1 MRAAGSIIRD
11 NYLAQPEQNGGKV
24 TVEES
29 DVVPD
34 GEAAVLSAETY
45 VASGPE
51 VRTPTFPLGLVL
63 GAVALACGVL
73 AFGIPATRARILGLF
88 RGA

>member
-1 MRAAGSIIRD
+1 M
-11 NYLAQPEQNGGKV
+11 EKV

-29 DVVPD
+29 NVVPD

-45 VASGPE
+45 VAAGPE

-63 GAVALACGVL
+63 DAVALACGRP
-73 AFGIPATRARILGLF
+73 AFGIPATRARILELF